1 MIMAIRMEEQSMRK
15 SHRISLPA
23 KVNVNGHLYSILD
36 WSLEGFKAEIPEG
49 ILPED
54 WTGHV
59 TFILPLQHMN
69 LSFDAEARLR
79 RQKEESA
86 GFSFDSLP
94 TRSKALLATYIKA
107 SIEGQLDDIDGMIA
121 RVEASV
127 TPVETDKPL
136 SLGERKQFKRSFLG
150 RTLFYLILGL
160 VSFSIIGFILFMNF
174 SMARSTRGVVAG
186 GLIDVAPELG
196 GFLTEIAVEEGQE
209 VKKGELLFSLDD
221 HDQLRK
227 VEDIR
232 YETSINEQELE
243 YLYVLLQEEAKSMGL
258 YRKAAKHEAEGLR
271 SELTGL
277 QARIDVAKK
286 EFERADALVATGAI
300 SRSLWDERKELV
312 LDLTAQ
318 KASITEQ
325 LLLAEENIKSAKD
338 GKYLTD
344 GRTRG
349 EIRELEA
356 KVSIQKKV
364 IEQGQLRLSR
374 ALATLEKTRV
384 LSKADGFVYAV
395 KRVPG
400 TFLRPGESVL
410 TTLVTEAK
418 PWVLARFTF
427 EEAERLA
434 PGNHATVYIPSLDV
448 VCQGT
453 VQALGHHAMGS
464 GGVVSQDKEISLSEV
479 PVKVVLHDP
488 PENLYPG
495 LGVTVRID
503 TPWLRSL
510 KALL

>member
-1 MIMAIRMEEQSMRK
+1 MAIRMEEQSLRK

-23 KVNVNGHLYSILD
+23 KVIVNGHPYSIRD
-36 WSLEGFKAEIPEG
+36 WSLEGFKAEIPAG
-49 ILPED
+49 IISEN
-54 WTGHV
+54 WAGHV
-59 TFILPLQHMN
+59 TFILPLQHMD

-79 RQKEESA
+79 RQGETSA

-107 SIEGQLDDIDGMIA
+107 SIEGHLDDIDGMIA

-150 RTLFYLILGL
+150 RSLFYLILGL
-160 VSFSIIGFILFMNF
+160 FSFGIIGFILFMNF
-174 SMARSTRGVVAG
+174 SMARSTRGVIAG

-209 VKKGELLFSLDD
+209 IKEGELLFSLDD
-221 HDQLRK
+221 HDQLGR

-232 YETSINEQELE
+232 YETTINEEELK
-243 YLYVLLQEEAKSMGL
+243 YLYVLLQEEIKSMGL
-258 YRKAAKHEAEGLR
+258 YRKAAKHEVEKLR
-271 SELTGL
+271 SEMTGL
-277 QARIDVAKK
+277 QARIDVAEK
-286 EFERADALVATGAI
+286 EFERADQLIATGAI
-300 SRSLWDERKELV
+300 SRSLWDERKELE
-312 LDLTAQ
+312 LDLKAQ
-318 KASITEQ
+318 RSTITEQ
-325 LLLAEENIKSAKD
+325 LLLAEENVKSAKD

-349 EIRELEA
+349 EIHELEA
-356 KVSIQKKV
+356 KVNIQKKV
-364 IEQGQLRLSR
+364 IEQARLRLSR

-384 LSKADGFVYAV
+384 LSKTDGVVYAV

-400 TFLRPGESVL
+400 TFLRPGESVMS
-410 TTLVTEAK
+410 TLVTDAK

-434 PGNHATVYIPSLDV
+434 PGSPATVYIPSIDQ

-479 PVKVVLHDP
+479 PVKVILHDP
-488 PENLYPG
+488 PANLYPG